1 MHIARVFRKA
11 KSNPP
16 KTPRPN
22 IKSIDLTTKN
32 HSVNAIA
39 NIKYEP
45 VCKFDYDSSDDNIV
59 ASIAITTL
67 QVEPKETTLQIGNK
81 NVDFLS
87 DSGIF
92 CSILNDSLATGSRWL
107 TTAPTNGLKNFAN
120 EPIHVIGVMQT
131 PGASNCRRINDSEF
145 ATDHDRL
152 KPPLSRDWFKA
163 LGVSLTHTLNPLR
176 VVWSII
182 SLHHSNQTSNL

>member
-1 MHIARVFRKA
+1 MA

-32 HSVNAIA
+32 DSVNAIVI
-39 NIKYEP
+39 IKYEP
-45 VCKFDYDSSDDNIV
+45 ERKFDYDSADDNMV

-67 QVEPKETTLQIGNK
+67 EVEPKETTLQIGNK
-81 NVDFLS
+81 NVDLLS
-87 DSGIF
+87 DSGSF
-92 CSILNDSLATGSRWL
+92 CSILNDSLATVARWL

-120 EPIHVIGVMQT
+120 EPIHVISVMQT
-131 PGASNCRRINDSEF
+131 PGASNCRRINDAEF

-163 LGVSLTHTLNPLR
+163 LGVSLTHTLNPIEG
-176 VVWSII
+176 SMINNI
-182 SLHHSNQTSNL
+182 TTPFQ